1 MQGIRR
7 GDIWP
12 AFQPIIDI
20 QTGAVAGFEI
30 LARWQDPRI
39 GDISPTTFIPELE
52 RHGLIC
58 PLTDMLT
65 RRACEDA
72 LLWHQH
78 VPLAFNVSP
87 LQLVSDDFAERFV
100 KAFRQTGFPLDRVEI
115 EVTESSLFSDDDK
128 AYEVLRT
135 FNDHGIKVAIDDFG
149 TGYSSLAR
157 LEAFPF
163 HKLKIDA
170 RFVASLDKE
179 ASKRRIV
186 AAIIGL
192 GHSLGIT
199 VVAEG
204 IETASQ
210 EAVLRDLGCD
220 LGQGWHY
227 GKGEPAVKVTEVLMA
242 RGSLSARK
250 EPLDVSLFQ
259 QQHQLDALYRQ
270 APVGLAYL
278 DMNYRIIRANEHFAA
293 RHGRPLSEITGK
305 TIHDL
310 MAEQMPVFENVE
322 QALCEAVGLDLPVV
336 RPVHNHRR
344 SGLAF
349 YSRVK
354 DVAGESIGFSVV
366 IIDLADEMKLKNAL
380 TQVQAENEAQL
391 KRERDYAEAILN
403 SLPGI
408 FYQYGPDLRLKRWN
422 RNHEV
427 VTGYSSDELLGTD
440 PSRFFVEDER
450 QKVFDAIR
458 RVFETGY
465 GSIEAHLL
473 LKDGQRIP
481 YLFTGVRFEHD
492 GEQSFVGVGTDI
504 SAQRTPREQ

>member
-1 MQGIRR
+1 
-7 GDIWP
+7 
-12 AFQPIIDI
+12 
-20 QTGAVAGFEI
+20 
-30 LARWQDPRI
+30 
-39 GDISPTTFIPELE
+39 
-52 RHGLIC
+52 
-58 PLTDMLT
+58 
-65 RRACEDA
+65 
-72 LLWHQH
+72 
-78 VPLAFNVSP
+78 
-87 LQLVSDDFAERFV
+87 
-100 KAFRQTGFPLDRVEI
+100 
-115 EVTESSLFSDDDK
+115 
-128 AYEVLRT
+128 
-135 FNDHGIKVAIDDFG
+135 
-149 TGYSSLAR
+149 
-157 LEAFPF
+157 
-163 HKLKIDA
+163 
-170 RFVASLDKE
+170 
-179 ASKRRIV
+179 
-186 AAIIGL
+186 
-192 GHSLGIT
+192 
-199 VVAEG
+199 
-204 IETASQ
+204 
-210 EAVLRDLGCD
+210 VLRDLGCD
-220 LGQGWHY
+220 LGQGWNY

-349 YSRVK
+349 YTRVK

-450 QKVFDAIR
+450 QKYSMQSDGSSKQDMVRLRHTSCLRTDNVFPIYSPVCGSNMMAS
-458 RVFETGY
+458 RVLSVLERISPHSGRQESNNRYLRLRLTRFK
-465 GSIEAHLL
+465 ALL
-473 LKDGQRIP
+473 P
-481 YLFTGVRFEHD
+481 Y
-492 GEQSFVGVGTDI
+492 
-504 SAQRTPREQ
+504 